1 MEPGTRANRHGAKG
15 QLPPA
20 PALLKRGGVTTD
32 RAPLVAVVDDEDDVR
47 QALRRLLRSA
57 GFDVLAYESG
67 SEFLRHVARSQPEC
81 VILDLR
87 MPGQSG
93 FDVQAALQQQSLR
106 IPVVVVTGN
115 ESRESRQQAM
125 DAGADA
131 YLSKP
136 VDGDALIDAVLA
148 AIERHR
154 GASRPSPQRSQP
166 EPP

>member
-1 MEPGTRANRHGAKG
+1 M
-15 QLPPA
+15 
-20 PALLKRGGVTTD
+20 TD

-67 SEFLRHVARSQPEC
+67 SEFLRHAARSQPEC
-81 VILDLR
+81 VVLDLR

-93 FDVQAALQQQSLR
+93 FDVQAALREQALR

-115 ESRESRQQAM
+115 ESEESRQQAL
-125 DAGADA
+125 DGGADA
-131 YLSKP
+131 YLCKP

-154 GASRPSPQRSQP
+154 SESRPHPHRSQP

>member
-1 MEPGTRANRHGAKG
+1 MN
-15 QLPPA
+15 
-20 PALLKRGGVTTD
+20 D

-67 SEFLRHVARSQPEC
+67 SEFLRHAARSLPEC
-81 VILDLR
+81 VVLDLR
-87 MPGQSG
+87 MPGPSG
-93 FDVQAALQQQSLR
+93 FDVQSSLR
-106 IPVVVVTGN
+106 EQNLMIPVVVVTGN
-115 ESRESRQQAM
+115 ESSQSRQEAL
-125 DAGADA
+125 DRGADA
-131 YLSKP
+131 YLCKP

-154 GASRPSPQRSQP
+154 SESRPPAPRAEP